1 MVTKD
6 ELINEILYDFLWEIV
21 SNKTEEIKN
30 LTAMLKD
37 IGYLD
42 DKEELIAKTTE
53 CAVQTTD
60 NFDIINSYE
69 EDDHI
74 VIDCEMD
81 FIMQTFIGREYIWSI
96 TGVTKCKIC
105 IPGIEGYNWEIIKNA
120 RFANDLLCHKDIV
133 DFTDINFDG
142 IECDC
147 LYV

>member
-1 MVTKD
+1 MTKD

-30 LTAMLKD
+30 LTVMLKD
-37 IGYLD
+37 IEYLD
-42 DKEELIAKTTE
+42 DKEALIAKTTKCE
-53 CAVQTTD
+53 VQTTD
-60 NFDIINSYE
+60 DFDIINSRD

-74 VIDCEMD
+74 VLECEMD
-81 FIMQTFIGREYIWSI
+81 FIMQTFIGREYIWRI
-96 TGVTKCKIC
+96 TGITKCKIR
-105 IPGIEGYNWEIIKNA
+105 IPGIEGYNWEKIKNTGSA
-120 RFANDLLCHKDIV
+120 DDFLRHKDIV